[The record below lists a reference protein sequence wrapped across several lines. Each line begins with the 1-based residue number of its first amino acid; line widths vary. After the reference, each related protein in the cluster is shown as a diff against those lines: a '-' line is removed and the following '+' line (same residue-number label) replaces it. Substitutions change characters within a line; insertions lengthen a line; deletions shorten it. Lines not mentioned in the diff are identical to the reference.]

1 MESVNK
7 NKESVI
13 NAIDKEITAFV
24 MEELRLRE
32 LHHYDPASYVKSKH
46 IVHVGEKAFI
56 AEKKA
61 FQDEIQT
68 LRQESSRIEELENE
82 NRNLRSELN
91 VRADYSKGPFET
103 DGRKVND
110 PSHVCP
116 GVDGTELAET
126 RDRLEKSN
134 KDYGQLAGAHHI
146 MKEKYKLAQQI
157 IRKWNRYH
165 QNVSQR
171 PKDEKLASAEIEP
184 KIISNPT
191 NGQQTTPSVLTM
203 PSLRSSSNASGS
215 VPPSNKLP
223 LDTRAVSQRRD
234 PVSSIHVP
242 VKTSSRTEGHKA
254 QDVFDIP
261 PDPESDI
268 LAETCD
274 ESQNESIKEHSL
286 IDQREDPADQKI
298 EKSAKPVD
306 DGSDYPVFVAER
318 SLKRKRYSSFKQG
331 NREVHD
337 EYAHCYSKQ
346 KPIHIKSELDSSPI
360 NPVSFPG
367 ILDPQ
372 DSIDLDE
379 VGEKHFTPRK
389 HRRLLDERRF
399 LVAGL
404 RAPVSADFDEILVE
418 HGANDQNSKS
428 LQDQALDSKMEE
440 ESDQRLDDDIIGSE
454 EDGESDQ
461 PFACDKAFFMKQCQA
476 YGAILWEDQQRNIAK
491 TAKSIPPKVLK
502 NADPNIKLLPRSSGP
517 SIDRMRPLPSN
528 RRDDSSARISMLTED
543 GEEFRTMKDQKSS
556 HALRAV
562 KKAKPTSTKENPPNT
577 PGATGLHQ
585 RLDTLLY
592 EPPPQTGSLVFDS
605 PVAEFKTS
613 TKSSKT
619 PDSSVLRNEGKI
631 LVTPTSRRGHVAEK
645 ADGGTQAAKSTRPS
659 LRSRAEA
666 KPISP
671 TLTRMHEPREVLP
684 EHKSLRARPV
694 EMLCATDFKLNPAR
708 NQGYNYPFSEVVRDR
723 DLRKCM
729 PGCKRPGC
737 CGTIFRK
744 AVEIGGYTSP
754 RKNRLSYPSPED
766 DAEEDD
772 SLLEDYLGVNKSHLK
787 GMPVGERQELLL
799 QARTEQFA
807 NVHAK
812 HRYVHRRAQS
822 PPGYWDTDMPSTVKQ
837 KEYRAAATA
846 YEMEKTAERYKEA
859 MRPDGLYKFR
869 DE

>member
-7 NKESVI
+7 NKESVL
-13 NAIDKEITAFV
+13 NAIDKELTAFV
-24 MEELRLRE
+24 KEELRLRE
-32 LHHYDPASYVKSKH
+32 LHHYDPTSYVKSKH
-46 IVHVGEKAFI
+46 IVHVGENAFI

-91 VRADYSKGPFET
+91 VRADCSKGPFET
-103 DGRKVND
+103 DGRKVDD

-116 GVDGTELAET
+116 GVDGTELAEA
-126 RDRLEKSN
+126 RDRLEELKKS
-134 KDYGQLAGAHHI
+134 YGQLVGAHRLL
-146 MKEKYKLAQQI
+146 KEKYKLAQQTN
-157 IRKWNRYH
+157 RKWDRYY

-171 PKDEKLASAEIEP
+171 SKDEKLTSAEIEP
-184 KIISNPT
+184 KNISNPT
-191 NGQQTTPSVLTM
+191 NGQQKTPSVLTM
-203 PSLRSSSNASGS
+203 SSLTSLSNVFGS
-215 VPPSNKLP
+215 VSPSNKLP
-223 LDTRAVSQRRD
+223 LDTRAFSQCKDLVSGIQL
-234 PVSSIHVP
+234 P
-242 VKTSSRTEGHKA
+242 VKTSSRSELHRA

-274 ESQNESIKEHSL
+274 ESQNESVKEHSL
-286 IDQREDPADQKI
+286 IDQREDPVDQKI
-298 EKSAKPVD
+298 EGPAKPVD

-318 SLKRKRYSSFKQG
+318 SQKRKRCSSFKQG

-346 KPIHIKSELDSSPI
+346 NPIHIKSELDSSPI

-389 HRRLLDERRF
+389 HRRLVDERRF

-404 RAPVSADFDEILVE
+404 RAPVSADFEILVE
-418 HGANDQNSKS
+418 HGANDRNSKS
-428 LQDQALDSKMEE
+428 LQDQTLDSKMDE
-440 ESDQRLDDDIIGSE
+440 ESDQRLDGDIIGSE

-461 PFACDKAFFMKQCQA
+461 PCACNKSFFMKQGQA
-476 YGAILWEDQQRNIAK
+476 FGAILWEEQRRNNAK
-491 TAKSIPPKVLK
+491 TAKSMPPKVLK

-517 SIDRMRPLPSN
+517 SIDRGRPLPSN

-562 KKAKPTSTKENPPNT
+562 KKAKPNSTRENPPKT

-585 RLDTLLY
+585 RLDTLLSK
-592 EPPPQTGSLVFDS
+592 PPPQTDSLVLDS
-605 PVAEFKTS
+605 PVAELKKS

-619 PDSSVLRNEGKI
+619 LDSSVLRIDGKS
-631 LVTPTSRRGHVAEK
+631 LVTPTSRCGHVADK
-645 ADGGTQAAKSTRPS
+645 ADGGTQATKSTRPI

-666 KPISP
+666 KLISP

-684 EHKSLRARPV
+684 VHKSLRARPA
-694 EMLCATDFKLNPAR
+694 ETLCATDFRLNPAR
-708 NQGYNYPFSEVVRDR
+708 NQGYDYPFSEVVRDR
-723 DLRKCM
+723 NLRKCM
-729 PGCKRPGC
+729 PGCKKPGC

-754 RKNRLSYPSPED
+754 RKIRLSDPSAED

-772 SLLEDYLGVNKSHLK
+772 SLLEDYLGDNKSHLK
-787 GMPVGERQELLL
+787 GMPARERQELLL

-822 PPGYWDTDMPSTVKQ
+822 PPGYWDTDMPSTIKQ

-846 YEMEKTAERYKEA
+846 YEMEKTAEMYKEA